1 VTSVLLLLALAGGP
15 TKGIHWDRNLD
26 EALKKA
32 RSTHKPV
39 MIDFWAEWC
48 EWCHRLD
55 ETTYADADVRGL
67 LEGFVTVK
75 IDTEGGKSGAD
86 AASRFDVDSLPTIVF
101 LAPSGRLLF
110 KVTGFQGP
118 GQFPDTLQEA
128 RDAATR
134 MSAWETA
141 LEKNPDDAAALF
153 ALGMHL
159 FDEERLEEGLPLLD
173 RARAHD
179 QKRPT
184 EERKQTRTV
193 LGVIDFY
200 QHHYAEAETVLREA
214 LAIVPVGDY
223 DAKTLLTLG
232 RVYLKWGRPEE
243 ARACLKSIVD
253 LHGSSTVA
261 PKAREMLVA
270 LDKKP

>member
-1 VTSVLLLLALAGGP
+1 MTSVLLLLALAGGP
-15 TKGIHWDRNLD
+15 AKSVHWERNLD
-26 EALKKA
+26 EGLTKA
-32 RSTHKPV
+32 RTANKPV

-55 ETTYADADVRGL
+55 ETTYADATVRNL
-67 LEGFVTVK
+67 LQGFVTVK
-75 IDTEGGKSGAD
+75 IDTEGGKAGSE
-86 AASRFDVDSLPTIVF
+86 AANRYDVDSLPTIVF
-101 LAPSGRLLF
+101 LSSSGRLLF

-128 RDAATR
+128 REAAGR
-134 MSAWETA
+134 ISGWESA
-141 LEKNPDDAAALF
+141 LDKNPDDAAALW

-159 FDEERLEEGLPLLD
+159 FDEERLEEGYPLLN

-179 QKRPT
+179 EKRPP

-193 LGVIDFY
+193 LGVIEY
-200 QHHYAEAETVLREA
+200 YRHHYAEAETVLRESLA
-214 LAIVPVGDY
+214 LAPVGDY

-232 RVYLKWGRPEE
+232 RVYLKWGRTDD
-243 ARACLKSIVD
+243 ARTCLKSIVD

-261 PKAREMLVA
+261 PKAKEMLVS
-270 LDKKP
+270 LDRKP